1 MPIIDPSSLLKR
13 LLQETSESAWLEFK
27 VGNFD
32 PHEIGKYVSALA
44 NAAILAGKDRAF
56 LVFGVEDKTKLPVG
70 TTVQLKQIKVGG
82 ENFHN
87 WLSRMIEPRL
97 QIDLEDF
104 EFEGKQFS
112 IVSVEPSYERPVRF
126 SGAEFIRI
134 GENRKRLSEFPEH
147 ERSLWMATGRRRFE
161 SAIAA
166 SNIAIED
173 IFEKLDPTPLFD
185 LADEPRTNNVLEIIR
200 KMQNYGFLMDNM
212 EGQYDITNL
221 GAILLA
227 RDLKLFPS
235 ISGKSVRIVRY
246 LGRDKSRSDYEQ
258 EGKKGYAVGF
268 SGMIQFLLERLPK
281 EEKYISGVRRMVP
294 IYPETAIR
302 ELIANALIHQD
313 FTVSGA
319 GPVVEIYDNRV
330 KITNPGNSLIN
341 PDRMLDER
349 RSRNEQLASIMR
361 AFGLCEERGGGLDK
375 TL

>member
-1 MPIIDPSSLLKR
+1 
-13 LLQETSESAWLEFK
+13 
-27 VGNFD
+27 
-32 PHEIGKYVSALA
+32 
-44 NAAILAGKDRAF
+44 
-56 LVFGVEDKTKLPVG
+56 
-70 TTVQLKQIKVGG
+70 
-82 ENFHN
+82 
-87 WLSRMIEPRL
+87 MIEPRL

-112 IVSVEPSYERPVRF
+112 VLSVEPSYERPVRF
-126 SGAEFIRI
+126 SGFEFIRI
-134 GENRKRLSEFPEH
+134 GENRRPLSEFPEH
-147 ERSLWMATGRRRFE
+147 ERALWLATGRRRFE

-166 SNIAIED
+166 SNISMED
-173 IFEKLDPTPLFD
+173 ILEKLDPTPLFD
-185 LADEPRTNNVLEIIR
+185 LAGEPRTTNILEIVR
-200 KMQNYGFLMDNM
+200 KMQSYGFLTDNM
-212 EGQYDITNL
+212 EGQYNITNL

-313 FTVSGA
+313 FT
-319 GPVVEIYDNRV
+319 
-330 KITNPGNSLIN
+330 
-341 PDRMLDER
+341 
-349 RSRNEQLASIMR
+349 
-361 AFGLCEERGGGLDK
+361 FWRGTCCLNI
-375 TL
+375 